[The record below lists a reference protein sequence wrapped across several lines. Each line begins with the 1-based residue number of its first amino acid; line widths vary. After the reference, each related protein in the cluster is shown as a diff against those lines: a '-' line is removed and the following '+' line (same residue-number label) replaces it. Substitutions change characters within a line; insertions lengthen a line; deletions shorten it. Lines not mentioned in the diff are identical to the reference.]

1 MHSFEEMNQGEKRYR
16 TIRLVLFLM
25 LWLILFI
32 FSVRA
37 STGWV
42 TTSLS
47 VLSQCFYTL
56 STSFS
61 ILLSL
66 LAITSSDRPLGKH
79 IYGHGTRETVLTLL
93 TVAFASLGSAALL
106 WFSSQQLIAAWY
118 SKEIPFAT
126 NVSVHLMQIIGVSGG
141 VSLLLGILGLFQ
153 GRSLGNP
160 ALRFNGIQLIKDGV
174 LTSVVIGGFFGN
186 WWGLIWIDLVLPI
199 ILVLLT
205 LINLWQVIKW
215 QLPLLVKQTAIAPEV
230 LAEIALQVDGVT
242 HCYNIQSR
250 GIVERLLYI
259 KMYLVV
265 SPDCHGITGVIAEE
279 IEERISKRY
288 GPVQMTFY
296 IDEEEE
302 EEQEILLN
310 LNSSQEMNGRMGY

>member
-1 MHSFEEMNQGEKRYR
+1 MNQGQKRYR
-16 TIRLVLFLM
+16 TIRLVLFVM
-25 LWLILFI
+25 LWLILFV
-32 FSVRA
+32 FSVKA

-47 VLSQCFYTL
+47 VLAQCFYTL
-56 STSFS
+56 SASFS

-79 IYGHGTRETVLTLL
+79 IYGHGMKETVLTLL
-93 TVAFASLGSAALL
+93 AVSFASLVSVALL

-118 SKEIPFAT
+118 SQEIPFAT

-141 VSLLLGILGLFQ
+141 VNLLLGILGIFQ
-153 GRSLGNP
+153 GRSLSNP

-174 LTSVVIGGFFGN
+174 LTLIVISGFLGN
-186 WWGLIWIDLVLPI
+186 WWGLIWIDLILPV

-215 QLPLLVKQTAIAPEV
+215 QLPLLVRQTAIAPEV

-242 HCYNIQSR
+242 HCYSIQSR
-250 GIVERLLYI
+250 GIVERLIYI
-259 KMYLVV
+259 KMHLVV
-265 SPDCHGITGVIAEE
+265 RPDCHGVTGVIAEE

-296 IDEEEE
+296 IDEEAE
-302 EEQEILLN
+302 EEQEILLS
-310 LNSSQEMNGRMGY
+310 LNSPREMNGRMGY